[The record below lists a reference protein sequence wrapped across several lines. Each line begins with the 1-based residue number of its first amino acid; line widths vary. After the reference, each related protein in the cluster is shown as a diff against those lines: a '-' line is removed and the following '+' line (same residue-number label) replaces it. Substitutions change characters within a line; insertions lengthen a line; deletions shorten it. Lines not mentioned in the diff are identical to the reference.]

1 MLLFALSILYFLPV
15 AAPSIFGWVN
25 GFLAVP
31 VFFLLQVYGSTKGV
45 AVIRSS
51 LMLVGLAALLLQRL
65 DIYLFT
71 LTMVPLGYVLHS
83 SANRRETAAQSGGKA
98 LATLLVC
105 WLIFW
110 TVLGIATN
118 TNPYTSLIDALDLG
132 FQQALEMYS
141 AKDAGLA
148 PEMVYNL
155 QIITNNLREIV
166 PKVMPGL
173 LATAAILTVWMNMA
187 AGNRFVARAK
197 AAPWGPYEGWKLPDQ
212 LVWLPIVAIV
222 TVLLGNGNLQNVG
235 LWFVFVS
242 GALYFFQGLAVMLAL
257 LNRWQVP
264 PFARIFIYG
273 FLIIQSYSLVVLA
286 LLGMCD
292 VWFNLRHK
300 SIER

>member
-1 MLLFALSILYFLPV
+1 
-15 AAPSIFGWVN
+15 
-25 GFLAVP
+25 
-31 VFFLLQVYGSTKGV
+31 
-45 AVIRSS
+45 
-51 LMLVGLAALLLQRL
+51 
-65 DIYLFT
+65 
-71 LTMVPLGYVLHS
+71 
-83 SANRRETAAQSGGKA
+83 
-98 LATLLVC
+98 
-105 WLIFW
+105 
-110 TVLGIATN
+110 
-118 TNPYTSLIDALDLG
+118 
-132 FQQALEMYS
+132 
-141 AKDAGLA
+141 
-148 PEMVYNL
+148 
-155 QIITNNLREIV
+155 
-166 PKVMPGL
+166 
-173 LATAAILTVWMNMA
+173 MNMA

-222 TVLLGNGNLQNVG
+222 TVLLGNGKLQNVG